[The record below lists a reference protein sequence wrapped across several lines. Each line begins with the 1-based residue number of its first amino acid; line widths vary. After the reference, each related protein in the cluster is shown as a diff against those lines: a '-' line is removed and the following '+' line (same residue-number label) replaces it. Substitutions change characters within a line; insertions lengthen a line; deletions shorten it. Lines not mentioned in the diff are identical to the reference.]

1 MKSLKV
7 VIIILLFLYQPIA
20 AMAWGAEG
28 HRIVGQIAES
38 YLTKNVK
45 KEIAKILGT
54 ETMAIASTWM
64 DFIKSD
70 PAYNYLSNWHYI
82 NIKSG
87 LSAPEL
93 QNFLDKDTATDA
105 YTKINFVAAELKK
118 ANLSAENKRFY
129 LRILIHLVGDIHQ
142 PMHTGRLEDL
152 GGNKVKVLWF
162 NDSKNLHQ
170 LWDEQLIAFQ
180 QLSYTEYAASINYI
194 NNADKVAML
203 NEPLST
209 WIYQSYQLS
218 EKIYSDITQSDQRL
232 DYKYN
237 FNYVAPLNLQ
247 LLRGG
252 VHLAGI
258 LNKIFSS

>member
-1 MKSLKV
+1 MKNLKV
-7 VIIILLFLYQPIA
+7 VIIISLFFYLPNS

-28 HRIVGQIAES
+28 HRIIGQIAES
-38 YLTKNVK
+38 YLTKNAK

-54 ETMAIASTWM
+54 ETMAIASTWT

-70 PAYNYLSNWHYI
+70 PAYNYLSSWHYI
-82 NIKSG
+82 NLKAG
-87 LSAPEL
+87 LSPVEL
-93 QNFLDKDTATDA
+93 QDFLDRDTATDA
-105 YTKINFVAAELKK
+105 YTKINFLADELKMTGITTEK
-118 ANLSAENKRFY
+118 KQFY
-129 LRILIHLVGDIHQ
+129 LKILIHLVGDIHQ

-152 GGNKVKVLWF
+152 GGNKVKVMWF

-170 LWDEQLIAFQ
+170 IWDDQLILFQ
-180 QLSYTEYAASINYI
+180 QLSYTEYAASINHI
-194 NNADKVAML
+194 SNTEKVKMIK
-203 NEPLST
+203 EPVVA

-218 EKIYSDITQSDQRL
+218 EKIYSEISQPDQRL

-237 FNYVAPLNLQ
+237 FNFVSSLNLQ

-258 LNKIFSS
+258 LNTIFEK

>member
-7 VIIILLFLYQPIA
+7 VIIISLFFYLPIS

-38 YLTKNVK
+38 YLTKNAK

-54 ETMAIASTWM
+54 EPMAIASTWM

-70 PAYNYLSNWHYI
+70 PAYNYLSSWHYI
-82 NIKSG
+82 NLKAG
-87 LSAPEL
+87 LSPVEL
-93 QNFLDKDTATDA
+93 QNFLDNDTATDA
-105 YTKINFVAAELKK
+105 YTKINFLAAELKK
-118 ANLSAENKRFY
+118 KEISIENKRFY

-170 LWDEQLIAFQ
+170 LWDDQLILFQ
-180 QLSYTEYAASINYI
+180 QLSYTEYAASINHI
-194 NNADKVAML
+194 TSAERVTMIS
-203 NEPLST
+203 EPIGT

-218 EKIYSDITQSDQRL
+218 EKIYGEITQPDQKL
-232 DYKYN
+232 NYKYN
-237 FNYVAPLNLQ
+237 FDYVAPLNLQ

-252 VHLAGI
+252 VHLAGL
-258 LNKIFSS
+258 LNAIFDK

>member
-20 AMAWGAEG
+20 ATAWGAEG
-28 HRIVGQIAES
+28 HRIIGQIAES
-38 YLTKNVK
+38 YLTKNAK

-70 PAYNYLSNWHYI
+70 PSYNYLSNWHYI
-82 NIKSG
+82 NLKAG
-87 LSAPEL
+87 LSAVEL
-93 QNFLDKDTATDA
+93 QNFLDEDTATDA
-105 YTKINFVAAELKK
+105 YTKINFITVELKK
-118 ANLSAENKRFY
+118 ANLSSENKRFY
-129 LRILIHLVGDIHQ
+129 LRILIHLAGDIHQ

-170 LWDEQLIAFQ
+170 LWDDQLIAFQ
-180 QLSYTEYAASINYI
+180 QLSYTEYAASINHI
-194 NNADKVAML
+194 NNSDKVAML

-218 EKIYSDITQSDQRL
+218 EKIYSDITQPDQRL

-258 LNKIFSS
+258 LNKIFGS